1 MGEQEY
7 RGRDEKDEKPGG
19 GREREREEKWA
30 RDPLGGMIWG
40 LIIIFA
46 GLALVAVNLG
56 TFPWLTLDNVW
67 ALIFIGAGLIF
78 LLERVIRLVIR
89 TYRRPVG
96 GRLVLAFIALAIGV
110 GGYIG
115 WELTWPLILVGV
127 GLAIIVG
134 VFLRPRF

>member
-1 MGEQEY
+1 MGPGPP
-7 RGRDEKDEKPGG
+7 GRDDLGLDHHLCRAGSRRRQPGY
-19 GREREREEKWA
+19 
-30 RDPLGGMIWG
+30 LS
-40 LIIIFA
+40 L
-46 GLALVAVNLG
+46 
-56 TFPWLTLDNVW
+56 
-67 ALIFIGAGLIF
+67 AGLIF
-78 LLERVIRLVIR
+78 LLEIVIRLVIR